1 MALPDQYNHKISFL
15 YWLIFVESFLGESIP
30 IIGAG
35 GVSCGE
41 TAFEK
46 IKSGA
51 TLLQLYTSL
60 VYEGPNVAKKINK
73 ELSDLVKKSG
83 YEKIEDAIG
92 INCN

>member
-1 MALPDQYNHKISFL
+1 MNDLSNDVIKKFY
-15 YWLIFVESFLGESIP
+15 YFLGESIP

-73 ELSDLVKKSG
+73 ELSELVKING
-83 YEKIEDAIG
+83 YKNVSDAIG
-92 INCN
+92 INCK